1 MLRRFLVMSCKRT
14 FLLFLAICLGCS
26 AQLAP
31 NEVSQ
36 RIERQLRATY
46 NVPATIKV
54 IIAAPHPSEFPN
66 YDGLTVTF
74 DGDGKKQTYEFLLSK
89 DQKTLLRMTK
99 IDLTRD
105 PYAETMK
112 KIDLK
117 GRPVR
122 GNPNAKVTLVN
133 YDDFE
138 CPYCSRAYKT
148 LFPELLK
155 AYGDRVAF
163 VFKDYPLSE
172 MHPWAI
178 HAAVDANCLAAQ
190 NPGAYWDFADYIHS
204 NQHVVNTENGR
215 DAQFAALDRITLS
228 EAGKFNLDSAKL
240 QSCVKEQ
247 KSDAVTASVKEGDA
261 VGVTG
266 TPTMFVN
273 GQMLDG
279 ARSADDIRALLDN
292 ALAQAGE
299 SRPAAA
305 IAPAAPAQP
314 TAHPNGAGAASSPTA
329 AGNNSASH

>member
-14 FLLFLAICLGCS
+14 FLVFLAVCFGCS

-31 NEVSQ
+31 NELSQ
-36 RIERQLRATY
+36 RIERQLRTTY
-46 NVPATIKV
+46 NVPATVKV
-54 IIAAPHPSEFPN
+54 TVAAPHASEFPN
-66 YDGLTVTF
+66 YEGLTVTF
-74 DGDGKKQTYEFLLSK
+74 DSDGKKQNYEFLLSK

-99 IDLTRD
+99 IDLTKD

-122 GNPNAKVTLVN
+122 GNANAKVTLVN

-155 AYGDRVAF
+155 DYGDRVAF
-163 VFKDYPLSE
+163 VFKDYPLAE
-172 MHPWAI
+172 IHPWAI

-190 NPGAYWDFADYIHS
+190 KPDAYWDFADYIHS
-204 NQHVVNTENGR
+204 NQHVVNEEKGR
-215 DAQFAALDRITLS
+215 DAQFAALDRITLG
-228 EAGKFNLDSAKL
+228 EAGKFGLDSAKL
-240 QSCVKEQ
+240 QSCVKDQ
-247 KSDAVTASVKEGDA
+247 KSDAVSASVKEGDA
-261 VGVTG
+261 LGVSG

-279 ARSADDIRALLDN
+279 ARSAADIRALLDN

-299 SRPAAA
+299 SRPA
-305 IAPAAPAQP
+305 PAASAEPP
-314 TAHPNGAGAASSPTA
+314 TANPNAAGAASSPSA
-329 AGNNSASH
+329 AGQNAASH